1 MIALRWSIMLGRLI
15 AQRVFWTAIV
25 VGMAGCSARAPLDV
39 TSIHEAPVAVA
50 DAYTLPATPHITLAW
65 DDFDNP
71 SESVGGYYLYYWQSD
86 WNEPKRVDVGKQ
98 TTYTLSGL
106 EAGQM
111 YTFAVTVHD
120 GHGKRESSY
129 SNVVSRRVPHEST
142 APGLT
147 VEAPGVLAND
157 GERKGEVLKA
167 MLVRRPTHGTVV
179 LREDGGFTYTPNK
192 NFSGRD
198 HFTYQVTDGTLT
210 SNVAT
215 VTIIVKPA
223 AVSQIPLVFPAS
235 IGGEDK
241 TLLLSWRGRA
251 HRE

>member
-1 MIALRWSIMLGRLI
+1 
-15 AQRVFWTAIV
+15 
-25 VGMAGCSARAPLDV
+25 MAGCSALAPPGV
-39 TSIHEAPVAVA
+39 TPVHEAPVAVA
-50 DAYTLPATPHITLAW
+50 DAYTLPATPHVTLAW
-65 DDFDNP
+65 DDLDNP
-71 SESVGGYYLYYWQSD
+71 SQSVGGYYLYYWQSD
-86 WNEPKRVDVGKQ
+86 WNEPKRVEVGKQ
-98 TTYTLSGL
+98 TTFTLSGL
-106 EAGQM
+106 EAGQT

-157 GERKGEVLKA
+157 DERKGEVLKA
-167 MLVRRPTHGTVV
+167 VLISRPTHGTVA

-215 VTIIVKPA
+215 VTLTVKPA
-223 AVSQIPLVFPAS
+223 AVSQIPLVPPVAT
-235 IGGEDK
+235 GGEDK
-241 TLLLSWRGRA
+241 AVLLSWRGRA